1 MELTQ
6 DDAKVI
12 GLGKV
17 LYKGKIYRIRNLT
30 PRECGR
36 FMGVPDEKIDRLEA
50 IHCNSTL
57 YKQFGNSIVVNVMEE
72 MFKRLF

>member
-1 MELTQ
+1 MELANSET
-6 DDAKVI
+6 KVI

-17 LYKGKIYRIRNLT
+17 LYKDKVYRIRNLT

-36 FMGVPDEKIDRLEA
+36 FMGVSDNQIDRLEA

-72 MFKRLF
+72 MFRRIF